1 MQTWQLS
8 VIGLI
13 ISYILTLS
21 CGALLLPLLK
31 KKKCE
36 QPILEALP
44 PEQLR
49 KQGTP
54 TMGGVFFIIPVILCL
69 LASLFFIDPSSIKD
83 VLAIVIT
90 SFLFGIIGI
99 RDDYKKLKK
108 RQNEGLKA
116 YQKLIYQVIVAT
128 AFVVITTN
136 NTSLYIPFVHAAI
149 DLGWAYYPLMVIGI
163 CAIVNAVNLTDGV
176 DGLATTVTLI
186 VSIFFFGIS
195 LKFASDAL
203 SLSSLIMVGGC
214 LGFLAFNAYP
224 AKVFMGDTGSLFLG
238 GMVCMMAK
246 YSQMSLIIII
256 VGFVYIFE
264 MISVILQV
272 GSYKLSHGKKK
283 LFKMAPFHHHLE
295 KSGWK
300 ETHIVLLAA
309 GITLLLG
316 AVSLLFA

>member
-8 VIGLI
+8 LLGMI
-13 ISYILTLS
+13 ICYILTIT
-21 CGALLLPLLK
+21 CGALLLPVLK
-31 KKKCE
+31 KKKCD
-36 QPILEALP
+36 QPILDVLP
-44 PEQLR
+44 SEQLR

-54 TMGGVFFIIPVILCL
+54 TLGGIFFIIPVVLCL
-69 LASLFFIDPSSIKD
+69 LASLFFIQPAHIKD
-83 VLAIVIT
+83 MLAVVIT
-90 SFLFGIIGI
+90 SFLFGIIGV

-128 AFVVITTN
+128 AFVIITTD
-136 NTSLYIPFVHAAI
+136 NTSVYIPFVHAAI
-149 DLGWAYYPLMVIGI
+149 NLGWAYYPIMVIGI
-163 CAIVNAVNLTDGV
+163 CGVVNAVNITDGV

-186 VSIFFFGIS
+186 VSVFFFGIS
-195 LKFASDAL
+195 LKSAGDEL
-203 SLSSLIMVGGC
+203 SVSSLVMVGGC

-256 VGFVYIFE
+256 VGFVFIFE
-264 MISVILQV
+264 MISDILQI
-272 GSYKLSHGKKK
+272 GSIKLRHGKKV
-283 LFKMAPFHHHLE
+283 FKMAPFHHHLE

-309 GITLLLG
+309 GITLVLG
-316 AVSLLFA
+316 ALSLIFA

>member
-1 MQTWQLS
+1 MQVWQLS
-8 VIGLI
+8 ILGLVL
-13 ISYILTLS
+13 SYILTVS
-21 CGALLLPLLK
+21 CGALLLPVLRK
-31 KKKCE
+31 KKYN
-36 QPILEALP
+36 QPILDVLP

-54 TMGGVFFIIPVILCL
+54 TLGGIFFIIPVTLCL
-69 LASLFFIDPSSIKD
+69 LASLFFIGSSYLKEI
-83 VLAIVIT
+83 LAIVIT
-90 SFLFGIIGI
+90 SILFAAIGV

-128 AFVVITTN
+128 AFVIITTD
-136 NTSLYIPFVHAAI
+136 NTSVYIPFVHAAV
-149 DLGWAYYPLMVIGI
+149 DFGWAYYPLSVIGI

-176 DGLATTVTLI
+176 DGLAATVTLV

-195 LKFASDAL
+195 LKFASDVL
-203 SLSSLIMVGGC
+203 SMSSMVMVGGC

-224 AKVFMGDTGSLFLG
+224 AKVFMGDTGSLYLG
-238 GMVCMMAK
+238 GMLCLMAK
-246 YSQMSLIIII
+246 YSRMSLIIIV

-272 GSYKLSHGKKK
+272 GSAKLRHGKRI
-283 LFKMAPFHHHLE
+283 FKMAPFHHHLE

-300 ETHIVLLAA
+300 ETHIVLFAA
-309 GITLLLG
+309 GITLVLS
-316 AVSLLFA
+316 VISLLFA